1 MLCDSCWV
9 DSAAKSLKV
18 VKRTWWSSCSIVL
31 ATYTSMLFALVYID
45 GILQPARRLLVQ
57 FSCLSFY
64 KYISL
69 VIVKVTHDSISLLK
83 VLVLRT
89 FTIHC
94 MGLVGC
100 LFHLLCSTLLPL
112 VSLFLVSLLLPRS
125 FPMSFSFV
133 FLFSVSNFFPI
144 VPNIPNQTSYHPIYT
159 VSLLYTSLIIL
170 LYETFYNLLFLPILT
185 PFHTLLQTF
194 LPGPLHFLSSPLV
207 PKCLLLLYIPSIA
220 LGTYPFL

>member
-1 MLCDSCWV
+1 
-9 DSAAKSLKV
+9 
-18 VKRTWWSSCSIVL
+18 
-31 ATYTSMLFALVYID
+31 MLFAPVYID

-94 MGLVGC
+94 MDLVGC
-100 LFHLLCSTLLPL
+100 PFCLLCPTLLLL
-112 VSLFLVSLLLPRS
+112 VPLFLVPFLIPGL

-133 FLFSVSNFFPI
+133 FLFNVSNFFLI
-144 VPNIPNQTSYHPIYT
+144 IPNIPNQTSYHSIHI
-159 VSLLYTSLIIL
+159 VSLLYTSLVIL
-170 LYETFYNLLFLPILT
+170 LYETLYDLLFLLILT
-185 PFHTLLQTF
+185 LLCTLL
-194 LPGPLHFLSSPLV
+194 
-207 PKCLLLLYIPSIA
+207 
-220 LGTYPFL
+220 